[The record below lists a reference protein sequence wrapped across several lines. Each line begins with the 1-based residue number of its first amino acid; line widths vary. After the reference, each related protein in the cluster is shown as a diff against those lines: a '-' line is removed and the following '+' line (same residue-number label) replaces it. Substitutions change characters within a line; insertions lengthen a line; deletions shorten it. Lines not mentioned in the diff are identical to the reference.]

1 MILPDLKPYRRLERF
16 YMTEDRTTLVC
27 LFHHRDQA
35 QAAIRNLLDSGVP
48 QASISLID
56 ESGTASTDYS
66 STSLRELGVPD
77 RDQNRLMEG
86 VNKGGMIVAVAA
98 IADHVQQVETIF
110 ENHKATKFDE
120 AVITP
125 TAPVVAAA
133 PPVTAPAT
141 VVAGEMA
148 IPIVEEEL
156 QVGKRNVDRGGVRL
170 YRRVV
175 EIPVE
180 ESVTLHEEH
189 INVERRPVDRAV
201 SQGDLAS
208 QGERTIELKET
219 AEEAVVGKTAR
230 VTEEVLLNKESFE
243 RTDQIHDTVRKT
255 EVEVEQIPATAATSI
270 TESLPS
276 RDR

>member
-1 MILPDLKPYRRLERF
+1 
-16 YMTEDRTTLVC
+16 MTEDRTTLVC

-35 QAAIRNLLDSGVP
+35 QAAIRNLLESGVP

-56 ESGTASTDYS
+56 ESGAASSEYS
-66 STSLRELGVPD
+66 STSLKELGVPD

-86 VNKGGMIVAVAA
+86 VKKGGMIVAVAA

-110 ENHKATKFDE
+110 EDHKAAKFDE

-125 TAPVVAAA
+125 TAPVAARPAVA
-133 PPVTAPAT
+133 PPVVAPA
-141 VVAGEMA
+141 AGAVA

-156 QVGKRNVDRGGVRL
+156 QVGKRTVDRGGVRL

-189 INVERRPVDRAV
+189 VNVERRPVDRAV
-201 SQGDLAS
+201 SQSDLAA

-255 EVEVEQIPATAATSI
+255 EVEVEQIPVSATTS
-270 TESLPS
+270 TTNPLPS